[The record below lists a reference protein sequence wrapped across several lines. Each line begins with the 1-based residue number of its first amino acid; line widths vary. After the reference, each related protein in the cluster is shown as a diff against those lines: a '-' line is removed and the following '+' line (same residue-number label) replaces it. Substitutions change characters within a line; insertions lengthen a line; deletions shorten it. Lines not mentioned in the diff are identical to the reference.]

1 MVLVV
6 GLGFLV
12 VVWCCVGFFFFWEDV
27 CFVWVWVFFL
37 HLLLKKVSSC
47 CCKMTSISYTLSL
60 HQKLQKAQQVSLP
73 VHLLPTADTVLN
85 SAHFWWLG
93 MEEGFP

>member
-1 MVLVV
+1 MVLMV

-12 VVWCCVGFFFFWEDV
+12 VVWCCVFFSFGRMCVLFGFGF
-27 CFVWVWVFFL
+27 FFL

-85 SAHFWWLG
+85 NAHFWWLG